1 MKMIDICASL
11 AYLKD
16 KHYIEE
22 KFRKE
27 TKMKRQKIL
36 SICEVILLAG
46 ALALGSCGKKG
57 ATTGDSGAAQG
68 SAVEQ
73 GSKSARELG
82 QSEPVEE
89 QEPIITVK
97 ELALQAPEFN
107 FMKETGTEEN
117 PQNRM
122 AHNIY
127 SDPDLSETSGKFS
140 AFSIDFLAEDS
151 EKGSY
156 WALCNWAMD
165 LTSLREKYEVTNG
178 GGAYA
183 GLQNTIDGQRA
194 IMSFWEIHYNDEN
207 GNDTILNAHRVYP
220 NAKDN
225 YFGGEG
231 EGTNYIGPYDWVVG
245 KWYRMLLRCVTGDN
259 GNTFVE
265 QWVMDI
271 EKEKW
276 TKISSFDTGLT
287 DSCFIGGMSQFL
299 ENYDPSTSTAFRSFR
314 IKNIYVKQKDA
325 QEWTQI
331 LKSRLSTDIWWD
343 NKKGNFA
350 YGSDG
355 NVFWGITCGYGTDV
369 LKLEEHGPTDGIFE
383 IAAEENS
390 IAPTDMPE
398 E

>member
-1 MKMIDICASL
+1 MK
-11 AYLKD
+11 
-16 KHYIEE
+16 H
-22 KFRKE
+22 
-27 TKMKRQKIL
+27 KRIL
-36 SICEVILLAG
+36 TRCGLLLTIG
-46 ALALGSCGKKG
+46 ALALGGCGKTAKQDE
-57 ATTGDSGAAQG
+57 DSKAGQVSSQEQSSAA
-68 SAVEQ
+68 A
-73 GSKSARELG
+73 
-82 QSEPVEE
+82 EE
-89 QEPIITVK
+89 KQEIKVLVK
-97 ELALQAPEFN
+97 DLALQATEFG
-107 FMKETGTEEN
+107 FMSETGTEEN

-151 EKGSY
+151 EKGTY

-183 GLQNTIDGQRA
+183 GLQNTIDGERA

-207 GNDTILNAHRVYP
+207 GRDTILNAHRTYP

-231 EGTNYIGPYDWVVG
+231 EGTNYIGPYEWETG
-245 KWYRMLLRCVTGDN
+245 HWYRMLLRCITGDN

-265 QWVMDI
+265 QWVMDL
-271 EKEKW
+271 EKQKW
-276 TKISSFDTGLT
+276 TKISSFDTGLQ
-287 DSCFIGGMSQFL
+287 DSCFIGAMSQFM

-314 IKNIYVKQKDA
+314 IKNIYVKEQG
-325 QEWTQI
+325 QEEWTQI

-350 YGSDG
+350 YGTDG
-355 NVFWGITCGYGTDV
+355 NVFWGITCGFGTDV
-369 LKLEEHGPTDGIFE
+369 LKLDEHGPVEGTFE
-383 IAAEENS
+383 ITAEEGS
-390 IAPTDMPE
+390 LAPTDKPE